1 MDNAVT
7 PLGPLLSADRIFV
20 TVTGSDKVPYQL
32 EIFPDANNALLKTNG
47 LAQQYYFM
55 PQRIY
60 LAKKQDSPQ
69 DFDFGM
75 TVFKGLMTP
84 EDTVGVNPGQT
95 TGGGD
100 VEVGGGFCT
109 FSTTFAIP
117 PDVIQSA
124 TDALK
129 NGKFDSAP
137 PASLLPFMPARG
149 SGDPDPIL
157 GIVPIL
163 GNLVSIS
170 IPQFAPGGS
179 PAAPLWAQA
188 QSAQKGS
195 IEATGI
201 SSFLVSCNELA
212 AGAIA
217 GSLQAGVSPFTVNYA
232 LTEQFYLPACEVDV
246 DIDMDKTY
254 ESFSVAVDVSG
265 FFTNA
270 SFQAAWSE
278 CVTNGS
284 ITTVMKIDEAAIPAD
299 LKTMI
304 LQQCQQMQT
313 NAVNW
318 VKDEIFSWNPTDG
331 GDAQAQQTPFG
342 SIFGGAS
349 VSMKLNYQKRALHVQ
364 QTLTLDTSVAMSD
377 TKSGDL
383 SDLMP
388 AVKADVSKYL
398 AIVDIG
404 QFFQKIQVAA
414 TNAINWNETLP
425 DGTNLSDPIMSAM
438 VSVSYPDYD
447 QPLGANNTVNLKTLG
462 QGYHYLTGQAT
473 GTSGLAQ
480 WTSNNPADVINISFL
495 KLGDPGHTIT
505 QWPANQVQV
514 TKTLVFDGNDPRV
527 DLTDNKTQVVI
538 TTTDNDHTPVIDL
551 NAVGYVFVRFTCR
564 PLPPDVTLVVNTT
577 LGSRKDSITIT
588 STNQKSS
595 IWEIFSDKYTSVTS
609 FQYTVQVTVQG
620 ANFTDNPIVYQ
631 SAQPITVPLP
641 PGRVKY
647 LPMVSLQLPDPP
659 ANWVPAINRYILE
672 YQKML
677 ASGTLA

>member
-1 MDNAVT
+1 MNDAVT

-20 TVTGSDKVPYQL
+20 TATGSDKVPYQL

-117 PDVIQSA
+117 PDVIQNA

-129 NGKFDSAP
+129 NGKFDSP
-137 PASLLPFMPARG
+137 PPPGLLAFMPQMG
-149 SGDPDPIL
+149 SNDPQPIL

-232 LTEQFYLPACEVDV
+232 LTEQFYLPTCEVDV

-254 ESFSVAVDVSG
+254 QSFSAAVSVSG
-265 FFTNA
+265 LFTSA
-270 SFQAAWSE
+270 SFQAAWST
-278 CVTNGS
+278 CVTSGA

-299 LKTMI
+299 LKSMI
-304 LQQCQQMQT
+304 LQQCQEMQT
-313 NAVNW
+313 NAINW

-349 VSMKLNYQKRALHVQ
+349 VSMKADYQQRSIHVQ
-364 QTLTLDTSVAMSD
+364 QTLTLDTSIAMSD

-425 DGTNLSDPIMSAM
+425 DGTNLADPIMSAM

-447 QPLGANNTVNLKTLG
+447 NPLGANNTVNMKTLG

-495 KLGDPGHTIT
+495 KLGDPGHTIS
-505 QWPANQVQV
+505 QWPADQVQV
-514 TKTLVFDGNDPRV
+514 TRTLVFDGNDPRV

-538 TTTDNDHTPVIDL
+538 TTTDNNHTPVLDL
-551 NAVGYVFVRFTCR
+551 NAVGYLFVRFGCR
-564 PLPPDVTLVVNTT
+564 PLPPNVTLVVNTT

-595 IWEIFSDKYTSVTS
+595 IWEIFSDKYVALNS

-620 ANFTDNPIVYQ
+620 PNFTDNPIVYQ
-631 SAQPITVPLP
+631 SAKPVTVPLP
-641 PGRVKY
+641 PSRVKY
-647 LPMVSLQLPDPP
+647 NPLLALQLPDAPP
-659 ANWVPAINRYILE
+659 DQVAAINQYILN
-672 YQKML
+672 YQKQML
-677 ASGTLA
+677 TGTLA

>member
-1 MDNAVT
+1 MNNAVT

-20 TVTGSDKVPYQL
+20 TVMDNGKVPFQL
-32 EIFPDANNALLKTNG
+32 EIFPDANNSVLKQNG
-47 LAQQYYFM
+47 LPQQYYFM

-69 DFDFGM
+69 DYDFGM
-75 TVFKGLMTP
+75 TVFKGLMTS
-84 EDTVGVNPGQT
+84 EDTIGVNPGQG

-117 PDVIQSA
+117 PEVIQHA
-124 TDALK
+124 IDALK
-129 NGKFDSAP
+129 DGKFDSPP
-137 PASLLPFMPARG
+137 PAGLLAFMPRRG
-149 SGDPDPIL
+149 AGDPDPIL

-163 GNLVSIS
+163 SNNPVTIS
-170 IPQFAPGGS
+170 IPQFGPGGN

-188 QSAQKGS
+188 QNAQKGS
-195 IEATGI
+195 VEATGI

-217 GSLQAGVSPFTVNYA
+217 GSLKAGVSPFTVNYG
-232 LTEQFYLPACEVDV
+232 LTEQFYLPTCEVDV
-246 DIDMDKTY
+246 DIDMDKMY
-254 ESFSVAVDVSG
+254 ESFSVAVTASG
-265 FFTNA
+265 FFTSA
-270 SFQAAWSE
+270 SFQGAWSD
-278 CVTNGS
+278 CVTSGA

-299 LKTMI
+299 LKTIIMN
-304 LQQCQQMQT
+304 QVQQMQT
-313 NAVNW
+313 NAINW
-318 VKDEIFSWNPTDG
+318 VKDEIFSWDPNNG

-349 VSMKLNYQKRALHVQ
+349 VAMKANYQKRSIHVQ
-364 QTLTLDTSVAMSD
+364 QTLTLDTSIALSD

-383 SDLMP
+383 SDLEP
-388 AVKADVSKYL
+388 AIKADVDKYL

-414 TNAINWNETLP
+414 TNAINWKETLP

-447 QPLGANNTVNLKTLG
+447 QPLGGQDSVNLKTLG

-473 GTSGLAQ
+473 GTTGLAQ
-480 WTSNNPADVINISFL
+480 WSANNPSDIINISFL
-495 KLGDPGHTIT
+495 KLDKTIQ
-505 QWPANQVQV
+505 QWPSNQVQV

-527 DLTDNKTQVVI
+527 DITDNQTQVVV
-538 TTTDNDHTPVIDL
+538 TTTDNNHTPVIDM
-551 NAVGYVFVRFTCR
+551 NSVGYLFVRFGVR
-564 PLPPDVTLVVNTT
+564 PLPANVTLVLNTT

-588 STNQKSS
+588 SANQKSA
-595 IWEIFSDKYTSVTS
+595 IWEIFSDKYVSLNS

-620 ANFTDNPIVYQ
+620 PNFTDNPIVYQ
-631 SAQPITVPLP
+631 SAKPITVPLP

-647 LPMVSLQLPDPP
+647 NPLLSLQLPDAPP
-659 ANWVPAINRYILE
+659 DQIAAINQYILN
-672 YQKML
+672 YQKMML
-677 ASGTLA
+677 TGTLV

>member
-1 MDNAVT
+1 MNDAVT

-32 EIFPDANNALLKTNG
+32 EIFPDANNSLLKTNG
-47 LAQQYYFM
+47 LPQQYYFM

-60 LAKKQDSPQ
+60 LARKQDSPQ

-129 NGKFDSAP
+129 NGKFDSPP
-137 PASLLPFMPARG
+137 PAGLLAFMPVHT
-149 SGDPDPIL
+149 SGDPEPIL

-246 DIDMDKTY
+246 DIDMDKVY
-254 ESFSVAVDVSG
+254 DSFSVAVDVSG

-270 SFQAAWSE
+270 SFQGAWSA
-278 CVTNGS
+278 CVTSGA

-299 LKTMI
+299 LKSMI
-304 LQQCQQMQT
+304 MQQCQEMQT

-318 VKDEIFSWNPTDG
+318 VKDEIFSWNPSNG

-349 VSMKLNYQKRALHVQ
+349 VSMKANYQRRSIHVQ
-364 QTLTLDTSVAMSD
+364 QSLTLDTSIAMSD

-383 SDLMP
+383 SDLTP

-425 DGTNLSDPIMSAM
+425 DGTNLADPIMSAM

-447 QPLGANNTVNLKTLG
+447 NPLGANNTVNLKTLG

-495 KLGDPGHTIT
+495 KLGDPGHTIS
-505 QWPANQVQV
+505 QWPANQVQI

-538 TTTDNDHTPVIDL
+538 TTTDSNHTPVIDL

-595 IWEIFSDKYTSVTS
+595 IWEIFSDKYTDLTS

-672 YQKML
+672 YQKMM